1 MDANAEL
8 IDALNQIEREKG
20 IDKEIIFE
28 AIETSLITACKK
40 NFGTS
45 QNIKVNMNRETG
57 QVQVFAQ
64 KTVVETPEDS
74 MLEISLENARKISV
88 NYQLDDIVDIVVT
101 PRDFGR
107 ISAQTAKQVV
117 VQKFREAERSIIYKE
132 YKGKEKEI
140 VTGIVQRRDRR
151 NVIITLG
158 KNELVL
164 MPNEQIPGEEYR
176 FNERLKVY
184 VLEVKETPKGPQI
197 SVSRTHPELVKR
209 LFEQEVPEVYDG
221 TVEIKSIS
229 REAGSRSKLAVHSKH
244 PEVDPVGACVGTN
257 GQRVN
262 VIVNELNGE
271 KIDIVTWSEDPRK
284 FIAAALSPSK
294 VMAVV
299 VSPEERSAKIVVPD
313 HQLSLAIGKE
323 GQNAR
328 LAAKLT
334 GFRIDIKSE
343 SQARATDFVSDE
355 DYMIDG
361 RFPEA
366 PSLLAALAAAAEETA
381 NEKRALAEAQAAM
394 ESETAEAPA
403 ETPVEEPAA
412 EEPVAIDT
420 PAASAEEEIEY
431 SEYSDVYDDDE
442 YSEYYEDEIGG
453 YYDEEG
459 NFIPDEEYYEEG
471 EDETA
476 PDMTE

>member
-64 KTVVETPEDS
+64 KTVVEDPEDS
-74 MLEISLENARKISV
+74 MLEISLENAQKMNSR
-88 NYQLDDIVDIVVT
+88 YQLGDIVDIVVT

-132 YKGKEKEI
+132 YKSKEKEI

-151 NVIITLG
+151 NVIISLG

-197 SVSRTHPELVKR
+197 TVSRTHPELVKR

-299 VSPEERSAKIVVPD
+299 VSPEDRSAKIVVPD

-343 SQARATDFVSDE
+343 SQARATDFVPEE
-355 DYMIDG
+355 DYMVDG

-366 PSLLAALAAAAEETA
+366 PTLLAALAAAAEEAA

-394 ESETAEAPA
+394 EAEEQAEVAADSVDEPVAAPQ
-403 ETPVEEPAA
+403 VDEPAA
-412 EEPVAIDT
+412 TEDVAYSEYSEEYDEV
-420 PAASAEEEIEY
+420 EY
-431 SEYSDVYDDDE
+431 SEYD
-442 YSEYYEDEIGG
+442 EDELGG

-459 NFIPDEEYYEEG
+459 NFIPNDEYDYAY
-471 EDETA
+471 EDEA
-476 PDMTE
+476 DAAAAGEAE